1 MAVDVSDDVA
11 VTMFARRGVGC
22 VQQETHVL
30 ALRDGAWTW
39 VGGGGGSSGERI
51 LADRPG
57 VLSGPSLLG
66 PDAPVSSDA
75 RVMVSS
81 GAGGTLDTRGE
92 IEPPDGGR
100 WISYWV
106 IEVNAEVVSVEA
118 LGRSRSVPWH
128 GHVLMVWCGD
138 PPVSV
143 LARDVRGETLA
154 ELRTV

>member
-1 MAVDVSDDVA
+1 
-11 VTMFARRGVGC
+11 
-22 VQQETHVL
+22 VL
-30 ALRDGAWTW
+30 ALRAGAWTRL
-39 VGGGGGSSGERI
+39 GGGGGSSDER
-51 LADRPG
+51 LLFDRPA
-57 VLSGPSLLG
+57 VLSGPSLVG

-106 IEVNAEVVSVEA
+106 IQVNAEVASVEA
-118 LGRSRSVPWH
+118 LGRSRTVPWH
-128 GHVLMVWCGD
+128 GHVLVVWCGD

-143 LARDVRGETLA
+143 LARSARGETLA